1 MKQMLLIAILAGSM
15 IGVARGYVVGE
26 RLHDQRS
33 REDEDAI
40 KQVII
45 DMTAA
50 FNRHD
55 PKNTSAVFT
64 QDADFVDVRGTW
76 LKGAAAIGRGRTA
89 RFETVQKEAQVQQLD
104 MRIRFVT
111 PDVAIAHVTNE
122 ISGMTGPDG
131 TKIPPQRELN
141 LRVFRKANGKW
152 LVTAFHSA
160 PIGPSVAAAA
170 RPR

>member
-1 MKQMLLIAILAGSM
+1 MKRMLLIAILVGS
-15 IGVARGYVVGE
+15 IVGLARDYAVG
-26 RLHDQRS
+26 DQPDGQRS

-55 PKNTSAVFT
+55 PNTSLFT

-76 LKGAAAIGRGRTA
+76 LKGAVAIGRGRTA

-160 PIGPSVAAAA
+160 PIGPSVAAA